1 MQSFRPSQALPR
13 RNPNSPLFMRRFAL
27 SLQIPGDSHTA
38 VTHRG
43 ATSGST
49 GSKRLQRSGT
59 INAIWANHKGIGL
72 GEEIQLW
79 MTYGWSTL
87 GFGCE
92 LWPWGDC
99 LWAEKVESV
108 LLRTRLGVSSKASYP
123 AMCWEANTDT

>member
-1 MQSFRPSQALPR
+1 MSASIWGFSYLRPSQVGRIR
-13 RNPNSPLFMRRFAL
+13 RPV
-27 SLQIPGDSHTA
+27 QQKEYKA
-38 VTHRG
+38 VG
-43 ATSGST
+43 
-49 GSKRLQRSGT
+49 KL
-59 INAIWANHKGIGL
+59 NAIWANHKGIGF

-108 LLRTRLGVSSKASYP
+108 MLRTLLQQGQLSSNVLAHRTITSTGTHM
-123 AMCWEANTDT
+123 A